1 MRSYENAISS
11 RLGRSERS
19 KAIPETIS
27 LLNQE
32 KIWPGR
38 RWSRKKKWNK
48 NVPNEYRHYLSK
60 KSPFHQV
67 FEVTSL
73 CLRGTLQRREK
84 KRMVRH
90 EVRSTIKIHHYI
102 RLVCESRA
110 KIPSSDPKTSLTT
123 RRLLFFEAIETIV
136 WKLQIVLA
144 FRIVSK
150 FFESGTII
158 WKPGLK

>member
-1 MRSYENAISS
+1 MKTLSAVYWDDRNDL
-11 RLGRSERS
+11 RLSQKPS
-19 KAIPETIS
+19 A
-27 LLNQE
+27 LLIRKKFGLDAAE
-32 KIWPGR
+32 VE
-38 RWSRKKKWNK
+38 KKKWNK
-48 NVPNEYRHYLSK
+48 NVPTEYRHYLSK

-123 RRLLFFEAIETIV
+123 GRHLFFEAIETIV

-150 FFESGTII
+150 FFESGTIT
-158 WKPGLK
+158 L

>member
-1 MRSYENAISS
+1 MRSYENALSS

-27 LLNQE
+27 LI
-32 KIWPGR
+32 KRPGR
-38 RWSRKKKWNK
+38 RWSRKKIKQK
-48 NVPNEYRHYLSK
+48 CSQRVGAILGRYLNK

>member
-1 MRSYENAISS
+1 MKTLSAVDWDDRNDL
-11 RLGRSERS
+11 RLSQEPS
-19 KAIPETIS
+19 A
-27 LLNQE
+27 LLIRKKFGLDAAE
-32 KIWPGR
+32 VE
-38 RWSRKKKWNK
+38 KKKWNK
-48 NVPNEYRHYLSK
+48 NVPTEYRHYLSK

-73 CLRGTLQRREK
+73 CLRWTLQRREK

-90 EVRSTIKIHHYI
+90 EVRSTIKIHHYF

>member
-1 MRSYENAISS
+1 MRSYENALSS

-27 LLNQE
+27 LINQE
-32 KIWPGR
+32 NIWPGL

-48 NVPNEYRHYLSK
+48 NVPTEYRHYLSK

-110 KIPSSDPKTSLTT
+110 KIPSSDIADDQAPLVFWGDRDDCMEITNRPSLPDRLEIFWIGDDHMET
-123 RRLLFFEAIETIV
+123 RA
-136 WKLQIVLA
+136 
-144 FRIVSK
+144 
-150 FFESGTII
+150 
-158 WKPGLK
+158 

>member
-1 MRSYENAISS
+1 MKTLSAVDWDDRNDL
-11 RLGRSERS
+11 RLSQKPS
-19 KAIPETIS
+19 A
-27 LLNQE
+27 LLIRKKFGLDAAE
-32 KIWPGR
+32 VE
-38 RWSRKKKWNK
+38 KKKWNK
-48 NVPNEYRHYLSK
+48 NVPTEYRHYLSK

-67 FEVTSL
+67 LEVTSL

-150 FFESGTII
+150 YFESGTII

>member
-1 MRSYENAISS
+1 
-11 RLGRSERS
+11 
-19 KAIPETIS
+19 
-27 LLNQE
+27 
-32 KIWPGR
+32 
-38 RWSRKKKWNK
+38 
-48 NVPNEYRHYLSK
+48 
-60 KSPFHQV
+60 
-67 FEVTSL
+67 
-73 CLRGTLQRREK
+73 
-84 KRMVRH
+84 MVRH

>member
-1 MRSYENAISS
+1 MR
-11 RLGRSERS
+11 
-19 KAIPETIS
+19 
-27 LLNQE
+27 
-32 KIWPGR
+32 
-38 RWSRKKKWNK
+38 
-48 NVPNEYRHYLSK
+48 
-60 KSPFHQV
+60 
-67 FEVTSL
+67 SL

-102 RLVCESRA
+102 RLVCETRA

-150 FFESGTII
+150 FFETTGAIGTII
-158 WKPGLK
+158 WKPGLKYSKVTKLRTMAFEDSEDRMVSVCFISSVNGCHKSDGKSLQ

>member
-1 MRSYENAISS
+1 MFPASGRYFRALFKQKKVRSIKFS
-11 RLGRSERS
+11 R
-19 KAIPETIS
+19 
-27 LLNQE
+27 
-32 KIWPGR
+32 W
-38 RWSRKKKWNK
+38 
-48 NVPNEYRHYLSK
+48 RHY
-60 KSPFHQV
+60 V
-67 FEVTSL
+67 FVELFYT
-73 CLRGTLQRREK
+73 EK

-90 EVRSTIKIHHYI
+90 KVCSTIKIHHYI

-158 WKPGLK
+158 WKPGLKLSKVTKLRTMAFEDPEDRMVSVCFISSVNGCHKSDGKSLQ